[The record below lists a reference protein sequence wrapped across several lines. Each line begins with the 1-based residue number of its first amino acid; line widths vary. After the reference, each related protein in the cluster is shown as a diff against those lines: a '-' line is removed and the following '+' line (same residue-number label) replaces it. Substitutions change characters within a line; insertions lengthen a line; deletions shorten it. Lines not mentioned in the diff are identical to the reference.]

1 MSILSYS
8 KKGRIFKIMDS
19 EEEILFEKQAEIIKA
34 IAHPL
39 RISVVHFL
47 WAGPQCV
54 CDIAE
59 YVNSERSNVSKHLSI
74 MTKAGILSYQ
84 KDGLNVIYTLKWPC
98 IYEFLGCIT
107 GCLVQQHR
115 EDGEILKVLN

>member
-1 MSILSYS
+1 MNL
-8 KKGRIFKIMDS
+8 
-19 EEEILFEKQAEIIKA
+19 EEQDLFEKQAEILKA

-47 WAGPQCV
+47 QAGPQCV

-74 MTKAGILSYQ
+74 MVKAGILSYQ
-84 KDGLNVIYTLKWPC
+84 KQGLKVIYTLKRPC
-98 IYEFLGCIT
+98 ICEFLGCIT
-107 GCLVQQHR
+107 DCLVQQYK
-115 EDGEILKVLN
+115 EDGKILNAL